1 MMLCF
6 SSDYTTG
13 AHPRVLE
20 ALQAINLRA
29 TTGYGMDAD
38 CRAAAEC
45 IREMCGAPQ
54 AQVHFLVGG
63 TQANLLLIA
72 AALRPHE
79 AAICAETGHINVHE
93 TGAVEATGHKVLGI
107 PAPDGKVT
115 REGIEIVLAAHADEH
130 MVKPA
135 LVYISNT
142 TEVGT
147 VYTEAEI
154 EAIGAC
160 CRENELL
167 LYVDGARMGSA
178 IAAGGA
184 SLQTLARCAD
194 AFTIGG
200 TKNGAL
206 FGEAMVLVNPALTRD
221 FRYIMKQRG
230 AMLAK
235 GWLLGAQFAALFQDN
250 LYFDM
255 AAHANAMAQKLA
267 RGLAA
272 KGYEFL
278 YPPVSNQLFPVM
290 RDDTAQRLMKRAQ
303 FQRTQPLG
311 DGESVWRF
319 VTSWSTQEADVDALI
334 EILEPASAR

>member
-1 MMLCF
+1 MYKRQVQGRTIQPALKRRRSIVHYLKENWVF
-6 SSDYTTG
+6 YLFILPAFLDILIFWYFPLYGIQISFRDYKIRRGMTG
-13 AHPRVLE
+13 SEWVGLE
-20 ALQAINLRA
+20 YFVQ
-29 TTGYGMDAD
+29 
-38 CRAAAEC
+38 
-45 IREMCGAPQ
+45 
-54 AQVHFLVGG
+54 F
-63 TQANLLLIA
+63 
-72 AALRPHE
+72 
-79 AAICAETGHINVHE
+79 
-93 TGAVEATGHKVLGI
+93 
-107 PAPDGKVT
+107 
-115 REGIEIVLAAHADEH
+115 IESPNFVQLMRKDVYKRQH

-206 FGEAMVLVNPALTRD
+206 FGEAMVLVNPSLTRD

-278 YPPVSNQLFPVM
+278 YPPVSNQLFPIM

-319 VTSWSTQEADVDALI
+319 VTSWSTQEEMCIRDRVI
-334 EILEPASAR
+334 RF

>member
-1 MMLCF
+1 M
-6 SSDYTTG
+6 
-13 AHPRVLE
+13 
-20 ALQAINLRA
+20 
-29 TTGYGMDAD
+29 
-38 CRAAAEC
+38 
-45 IREMCGAPQ
+45 
-54 AQVHFLVGG
+54 
-63 TQANLLLIA
+63 
-72 AALRPHE
+72 
-79 AAICAETGHINVHE
+79 
-93 TGAVEATGHKVLGI
+93 EATGHKVLGI

-278 YPPVSNQLFPVM
+278 YPPVSNQLFPIM

-319 VTSWSTQEADVDALI
+319 VTSGRRRR
-334 EILEPASAR
+334 PM

>member
-6 SSDYTTG
+6 TSDYTTG

-20 ALQAINLRA
+20 ALQAINLRETA
-29 TTGYGMDAD
+29 GYGMDED
-38 CRAAAEC
+38 CRAAAAHVRDLC
-45 IREMCGAPQ
+45 AAPQ

-63 TQANLLLIA
+63 TQANLVLIT

-79 AAICAETGHINVHE
+79 AAVCAETGHINVHE
-93 TGAVEATGHKVLGI
+93 TGSIEAAGHKVLGV
-107 PAPDGKVT
+107 PAPDGKLT

-147 VYTEAEI
+147 VYTDAEI
-154 EAIGAC
+154 EAISAC
-160 CRENELL
+160 CRENALA
-167 LYVDGARMGSA
+167 LYVDGARLGSA

-184 SLQTLARCAD
+184 SLKTLARCAD

-206 FGEAMVLVNPALTRD
+206 FGEAMVLTKPALMRD

-235 GWLLGAQFAALFQDN
+235 GWLLGAQFAALLQDG
-250 LYFDM
+250 LYFDL
-255 AAHANAMAQKLA
+255 AAHANTMANRLA
-267 RGLAA
+267 LGMKDRGY
-272 KGYEFL
+272 GFL
-278 YPPVSNQLFPVM
+278 YPPASNQIFPIM
-290 RDDTAQRLMKRAQ
+290 RDGAAQRLMQHVQ
-303 FQRTQPLG
+303 FQRAQPLG

-319 VTSWSTQEADVDALI
+319 VTSWSTKEADVDALI
-334 EILEPASAR
+334 DFLEPVN